1 MRRLLALLLPF
12 LLLLTA
18 CGAGSQATTS
28 GSPTASAAVTIPPAH
43 AEALASVKVADQ
55 GKSKSPTVSFTKP
68 LKITAE
74 SMKLLKDG
82 TGAAVK
88 DGQTV
93 DFHEIALDAATGKT
107 VGENFTQAA
116 GSTVTLSPTFKSQF
130 PLVYATFTA
139 AKVGAYI
146 AYGTPATPAVAA
158 TATAAAQPARA
169 ASLSIFQISSAKDPA
184 KLMSADAVKA
194 LEKSGGLPT
203 AKFDAKGVPS
213 ITIPKK
219 TAPADLAVQVLTEG
233 KGDVV
238 KASDT
243 ISAWYTGWSWSD
255 AKKFDSAYDR
265 GAAASFSLA
274 QVIPGWTMGL
284 AGQKVGSTVL
294 LTIPSSLA
302 YGDSPQSGQPAGPLV
317 FVVKIDSKK

>member
-1 MRRLLALLLPF
+1 MLLPV

-18 CGAGSQATTS
+18 CGAGSQAAST
-28 GSPTASAAVTIPPAH
+28 SPTASASATVPPSH
-43 AEALASVKVADQ
+43 AEALASVTVSDQ
-55 GKSKSPTVSFTKP
+55 GKAKAPKVSFTKP

-74 SMKLLKDG
+74 SMRLLKDG

-93 DFHEIALDAATGKT
+93 VFHEIDLDASTGKT
-107 VGENFTQAA
+107 VVENFSKPT
-116 GSTVTLSPTFKSQF
+116 GSTLTLSDSFKSQF
-130 PLVYATFTA
+130 PLVYATFTS

-146 AYGTPATPAVAA
+146 AYGTPATPAVPASS
-158 TATAAAQPARA
+158 TSAAQPARA
-169 ASLSIFQISSAKDPA
+169 AGLSVFQISSAKDPA
-184 KLMSADAVKA
+184 KLMSSGDVAKLAKA
-194 LEKSGGLPT
+194 GGLPT

-219 TAPADLAVQVLTEG
+219 AAPADLAVQVLTEG
-233 KGDVV
+233 KGDVI
-238 KASDT
+238 KGTDT

-284 AGQKVGSTVL
+284 TGQRVGSTVL
-294 LTIPSSLA
+294 LTIPASLA
-302 YGDSPQSGQPAGPLV
+302 YGDSPQAGQPGGPLV